1 MGEEIALF
9 PLSNVVLFPRVR
21 APLHIFEPRY
31 RQLVEHAL
39 ASDRRIGMA
48 TVHPDHVAQMAGD
61 PLLYP
66 IGCAGNISQ
75 AQRLP
80 DGRFHI
86 VLDGTWRFRI
96 LEEPPRPP
104 QRLYRVARIER
115 LTDPY
120 DPSQRERVA
129 ELRTRILEL
138 VRRLLALSDR
148 ERARDFTPDLF
159 DGMDDETFV
168 NTLAQALALAAP
180 EKQGLLEAAGIPD
193 RCDRLEGLLAF
204 RLAEMGLPGSRPTS
218 RVH

>member
-1 MGEEIALF
+1 MGDELALF

-31 RQLVEHAL
+31 RQMVEHAL

-48 TVHPDHVAQMAGD
+48 TVHPDHVASIGGD
-61 PLLYP
+61 PPLYP
-66 IGCAGNISQ
+66 VGCAGIISQ

-96 LEEPPRPP
+96 LDESPRPAE
-104 QRLYRVARIER
+104 RLYRIARVER
-115 LTDPY
+115 LPEPY
-120 DPSQRERVA
+120 DASQRGRVA
-129 ELRTRILEL
+129 GLRSRILEL

-148 ERARDFTPDLF
+148 ARAQEFTPDLF
-159 DGMDDETFV
+159 AATDDEVFV

-180 EKQGLLEAAGIPD
+180 EKQGLLEADGIPE
-193 RCDRLEGLLAF
+193 RCERLEGLLAF
-204 RLAEMGLPGSRPTS
+204 RLAELGVPGSRPTS
-218 RVH
+218 RLH

>member
-31 RQLVEHAL
+31 RQMVEHAL

-48 TVHPDHVAQMAGD
+48 TVHPDHVAQMSGD
-61 PLLYP
+61 PVLYP
-66 IGCAGNISQ
+66 IGCAGSISQ

-80 DGRFHI
+80 DGRFHL

-115 LTDPY
+115 LPDPY

-129 ELRTRILEL
+129 ELRARILGL

-148 ERARDFTPDLF
+148 ERSRDFTPDLF

-180 EKQGLLEAAGIPD
+180 EKQGLLEAPGIPE